1 MSLDT
6 LFQHIIFTE
15 YHAEESRRLRHEVR
29 VEISRCREKI
39 HKAKEELKEEKI
51 KAESKSH
58 QFSEKAFLLELLKTH
73 ENGLEKQYA
82 EIKNERSRLL
92 QTFEIMKKKIKEEE
106 ERFTKEITDFNN
118 EYGLINKRELLIKEK
133 VKIEISDL
141 EKQENS
147 LKSEIKSMEHK
158 SVQLNE
164 LQLQKN
170 ELMQELFILQRKLE
184 DLENNVTE
192 VICTTTFLE
201 EEKVRISEKP
211 QNDPECIRLKKELE
225 LCKEEDME
233 NVYKALRSEIEFLE
247 LTLSQKNLQAQQ
259 QIMED

>member
-51 KAESKSH
+51 KAESK
-58 QFSEKAFLLELLKTH
+58 
-73 ENGLEKQYA
+73 
-82 EIKNERSRLL
+82 
-92 QTFEIMKKKIKEEE
+92 EIMKKKIKEEE